1 MHIWLKGYMSNFHHR
16 FKFIKVCQCERG
28 QKQRSESGF
37 YIHLFKGSHNFP
49 FVDDGLFD
57 SRSRS
62 LYLFSRL
69 R

>member
-1 MHIWLKGYMSNFHHR
+1 MLIWLKGYISNFHR
-16 FKFIKVCQCERG
+16 LSSLKFVVRCERG

-37 YIHLFKGSHNFP
+37 YIHLFKGSHNFL